1 MRCERESDPGKDE
14 AMDIAHE
21 TALDIA
27 YDYLNL
33 LEDEYFPE
41 AVSYKV
47 YALRDII
54 GRIENS
60 PDVPPMETID
70 EYIETMKGYFNLG
83 FQDCFFEAIDAALR
97 LEDLLMGVEECF
109 GGIDRSLVGVQ
120 NGGICLF
127 LCFFH

>member
-1 MRCERESDPGKDE
+1 MHCERESNPGKDE
-14 AMDIAHE
+14 EMDVAHE

-33 LEDEYFPE
+33 LADGCFPE

-97 LEDLLMGVEECF
+97 LEDLLMGVEE
-109 GGIDRSLVGVQ
+109 
-120 NGGICLF
+120 
-127 LCFFH
+127 